1 MRATKPIPIDTTAK
15 FTSSTATEPH
25 DPAAYSAAVAY
36 AFGDIRKVVADYAIY
51 EYLQP
56 YDAAVVGQTPSLSPR
71 YWKKIGPTE
80 TAYDNT
86 KTNYPLGATCSFDHR
101 CYESLVLQTAVN
113 PLPIYPETET
123 AFWIYVQPT
132 NKWAIFDGDT
142 NTQTVHSSFLTD
154 DQATRAATP
163 STIVVVVTPG
173 QRINTI
179 GLTRMVA
186 NTVTIKVTSASQLG
200 TIYPLAYDATG
211 HIYAKDECMTV
222 GLTTCYQSK
231 ADNNLNHPAPDTDW
245 WLPVDGAVFSLN
257 GRIGIVNATTYFYTP
272 FTTRP
277 EKTVIDVPL
286 VTDCVV
292 TVTLTATQGNVK
304 CAALTCGIN
313 NYIGQLQKPVKNE
326 GKSFSTVTRD
336 LYSKATLVKRPMIRK
351 LTGTLLLPS
360 YLIDR
365 ALQVREELDATPALY
380 NGVDED
386 GDWTAATTLFG
397 VHQDFTINTTPGLE
411 AEISFM
417 AEEI

>member
-1 MRATKPIPIDTTAK
+1 MRATKPIPIDTPAK
-15 FTSSTATEPH
+15 FTSSTAAEPH
-25 DPAAYSAAVAY
+25 DPAAYDPATAY
-36 AFGDIRKVVADYAIY
+36 AFGDLRKVVADYAIY
-51 EYLQP
+51 EYLQV
-56 YDAAVVGQTPSLSPR
+56 YDVAVVGQTPNLSPR
-71 YWKKIGPTE
+71 YWRKIGPTE
-80 TAYDNT
+80 TAYNNA
-86 KTNYPLGATCSFDHR
+86 KTNYALGETCSFDHR

-113 PLPIYPETET
+113 PLPVPPETET

-142 NTQTVHSSFLTD
+142 NTQTILASPLT
-154 DQATRAATP
+154 
-163 STIVVVVTPG
+163 VVVTPG
-173 QRINTI
+173 QRINTV

-186 NTVTIKVTSASQLG
+186 NVLSIKVTSASNGG

-211 HIYAKDECMTV
+211 HIYGKNECMTV
-222 GLTTCYQSK
+222 NLTDCYQSK
-231 ADNNLNHPAPDTDW
+231 FDNNFNHAAPDTNW
-245 WLPVDGAVFSLN
+245 WLPVDGAIFDLN

-277 EKTVIDVPL
+277 ELTVIDVPM
-286 VTDCVV
+286 VTDSVL
-292 TVTLTATQGNVK
+292 TVTLTSTQGNVK
-304 CAALTCGIN
+304 CAALTCGVN
-313 NYIGQLQKPVKNE
+313 NYLGVLQKPVKNE

-336 LYSKATLVKRPMIRK
+336 LYSKATLVKRPMVRK

-365 ALQVREELDATPALY
+365 ALQVREELDALPALY

-386 GDWTAATTLFG
+386 GDWTAAATLFG
-397 VHQDFTINTTPGLE
+397 VHQDFTINSTDGLE